1 MKTLLGVLVGF
12 AVVACGDDS
21 TCEQAS
27 NCQNTGGGLVAGA
40 GGESSGGNAAGAGE
54 PGGASSNGGEG
65 AGGSAPTATT
75 IYVESDNGAWIKD
88 LEVIVN
94 APDGE
99 LLFEELTDINGAVTV
114 MVPPGGSVSLLREY
128 DMTWLDP
135 IQKQR
140 SVETVFFDDSP
151 SGTIRFMIRQPIAP
165 YEPPNGVMNLTVS
178 YPTKAGAADYLV
190 KTSCGQQSTSST
202 QVTLTVAS
210 CTPNGL
216 FDILVVARNA
226 AGDIVDHAHAESLVF
241 AAGTVNSPLT
251 WATLPLTAIDFS
263 LSNVPAEAL
272 QITANTIAKQEQGGR
287 TITALT
293 QRFVADP
300 MSEYAAS
307 LAHLTSYGS
316 EHCQQATVDLV
327 SDANALAYI
336 SKLRCTQTA
345 DVSDFALDASRLERF
360 DVLPPSPDGQVM
372 HWETSSAGE
381 AGDLL
386 TIRQYWTR
394 NGDIGTWT
402 AFKAPGAGEA
412 VFPAL
417 PPPFADFGIGAKD
430 SLVQSSVIHED
441 DVELEGFEQALA
453 AGVPF
458 GGLGDVE
465 GYTSHAY

>member
-1 MKTLLGVLVGF
+1 
-12 AVVACGDDS
+12 VATAARAAG
-21 TCEQAS
+21 EQLPG
-27 NCQNTGGGLVAGA
+27 TGGGLVAGA
-40 GGESSGGNAAGAGE
+40 GGELGRHAAGAG
-54 PGGASSNGGEG
+54 GQSSSNGGEG
-65 AGGSAPTATT
+65 GGSAPTATT
-75 IYVESDNGAWIKD
+75 IYVESDNGVD
-88 LEVIVN
+88 QR
-94 APDGE
+94 PRGDRRPRRR
-99 LLFEELTDINGAVTV
+99 LLFEELIDINGAVTV
-114 MVPPGGSVSLLREY
+114 MVPPGGSVALARI

-135 IQKQR
+135 IQNNGRQ
-140 SVETVFFDDSP
+140 TVFFDDSP
-151 SGTIRFMIRQPIAP
+151 RDDSLHDSAANRA
-165 YEPPNGVMNLTVS
+165 YEPPNGVMGDRQL
-178 YPTKAGAADYLV
+178 PEGGAADYLV

-216 FDILVVARNA
+216 FVFWVARNA

-458 GGLGDVE
+458 GGLGEVE